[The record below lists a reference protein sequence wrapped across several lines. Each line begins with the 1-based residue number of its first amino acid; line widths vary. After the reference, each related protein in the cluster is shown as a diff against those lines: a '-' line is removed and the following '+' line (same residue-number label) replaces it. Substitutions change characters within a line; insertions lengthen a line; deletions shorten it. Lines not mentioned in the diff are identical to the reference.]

1 MIGES
6 DGREPRP
13 ESDRPG
19 EPGRRGIMQPLV
31 VATIVIAGLYFGR
44 PVLEPL
50 ALALLLS
57 LLLAPAV
64 RWLHLHRVGR
74 GLAVFATVILAV
86 VVIFG
91 IAGAVG
97 DELVGLAR
105 DLPRY
110 EENIAAKIRS
120 FNTVPGAGVVG
131 RATRVLRDL
140 GNQLAPAEA
149 SAPLAS
155 APGEARQPVPVEI
168 RSTEPALLQVLR
180 NVAGPLLQPVAFV
193 GIVLL
198 FAILF
203 LLKREDL
210 RDRLLRLA
218 GARDLHRTTAAMNE
232 AAERL
237 SNYLLMQLG
246 IGVCFGVPVGI
257 GLAVIGI
264 PSAPLWAVL
273 GVLLRFIP
281 YLGGPM
287 TAVVPCLLAIAVDP
301 GWSLLLWTVLL
312 FAAVELV
319 LANVVEPWVYGR
331 TTGLS
336 PVAVVFASVF
346 WTWLW
351 GPVGLLLATP
361 LTVCMVVLGRYVPQ
375 LQFLEILLGN
385 RPVLSREESL
395 YQRFLAQDPE
405 EATEQAEE
413 FAREKSIDAFFDQV
427 AIPALLMAQADSDR
441 GALSAERRAVIAAGF
456 ATILDNLAEDGA
468 GESEDDKNEPLV
480 ACLAGRNELDLA
492 AAWVL
497 QHLLRRRGHRVVVF
511 SPDAVST
518 FNIDR
523 LPLQGAAVVCL
534 SLISTTATA
543 RARYLVRR
551 IRRRARRARLI
562 IGFWGQKQVDF
573 SIEEAIVA
581 TAADTVVTS
590 LAAAVADVEA
600 ALKALSAGP
609 PARSIAEIVAD
620 KLTRQSA

>member
-1 MIGES
+1 
-6 DGREPRP
+6 
-13 ESDRPG
+13 
-19 EPGRRGIMQPLV
+19 
-31 VATIVIAGLYFGR
+31 
-44 PVLEPL
+44 
-50 ALALLLS
+50 
-57 LLLAPAV
+57 
-64 RWLHLHRVGR
+64 
-74 GLAVFATVILAV
+74 
-86 VVIFG
+86 
-91 IAGAVG
+91 
-97 DELVGLAR
+97 
-105 DLPRY
+105 
-110 EENIAAKIRS
+110 
-120 FNTVPGAGVVG
+120 
-131 RATRVLRDL
+131 
-140 GNQLAPAEA
+140 
-149 SAPLAS
+149 
-155 APGEARQPVPVEI
+155 
-168 RSTEPALLQVLR
+168 
-180 NVAGPLLQPVAFV
+180 
-193 GIVLL
+193 
-198 FAILF
+198 
-203 LLKREDL
+203 
-210 RDRLLRLA
+210 
-218 GARDLHRTTAAMNE
+218 
-232 AAERL
+232 
-237 SNYLLMQLG
+237 
-246 IGVCFGVPVGI
+246 
-257 GLAVIGI
+257 
-264 PSAPLWAVL
+264 
-273 GVLLRFIP
+273 
-281 YLGGPM
+281 
-287 TAVVPCLLAIAVDP
+287 
-301 GWSLLLWTVLL
+301 
-312 FAAVELV
+312 
-319 LANVVEPWVYGR
+319 
-331 TTGLS
+331 
-336 PVAVVFASVF
+336 
-346 WTWLW
+346 
-351 GPVGLLLATP
+351 
-361 LTVCMVVLGRYVPQ
+361 VPQ

-413 FAREKSIDAFFDQV
+413 FAREKSIEAFFDEV

-551 IRRRARRARLI
+551 IRRRARRARLM
-562 IGFWGQKQVDF
+562 IGFWGQKPGDF